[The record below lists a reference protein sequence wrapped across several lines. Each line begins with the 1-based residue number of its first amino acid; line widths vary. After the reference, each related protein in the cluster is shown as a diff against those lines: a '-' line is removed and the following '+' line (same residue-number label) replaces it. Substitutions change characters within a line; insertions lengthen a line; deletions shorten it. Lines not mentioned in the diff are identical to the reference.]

1 MSSMTVIQLCVLLGV
16 MLILM
21 LLRFPVFLSM
31 ILSSA
36 IFMLIYPGSMP
47 VAVIGQGI
55 VSGINNVSF
64 AAIAF
69 YFMLGE
75 IMNSTG
81 LSERLVTFLDSI
93 VGHIRGSLSHINIIS
108 SMVFAG
114 VSGSSVADT
123 ASIGALMIPMM
134 KKQGYPAGYAA
145 AVTEC
150 SSIIGPIIP
159 PSGTFIIM
167 AIYFNCSVRKMFIGG
182 MIPGLLLGLVE
193 LVISFVISKRR
204 NFPKTDWRGW
214 GYVAKCFK
222 EGFAAFL
229 LPLLV
234 MICLLASIGT
244 VVEIGAFSC
253 MIALILARVYER
265 ITLKDIFKM
274 LIRAA
279 ASTATI
285 TILLSVAGVF
295 NWLIA
300 SLGVSNWIASQLKLL
315 GTSTFVVVGFCM
327 VVLFFLGMIL
337 DNLVLQTVI
346 VPVMAPTILA
356 LGIDPIWFGVIA
368 TLVIMIGLNT
378 PPVGGLIY
386 MTSSIAKCPS
396 SEVIKESIPFVVG
409 NIILVAILLAVPQ
422 IVSYLPSIF

>member
-1 MSSMTVIQLCVLLGV
+1 MSSITIIQLIVLLGA
-16 MLILM
+16 MLVLM
-21 LLRFPVFLSM
+21 LLRVPVFLSM

-36 IFMLIYPGSMP
+36 IFMIVYPGSMP

-55 VSGINNVSF
+55 VSGINNISF

-81 LSERLVTFLDSI
+81 LSERLVAFLESI
-93 VGHIRGSLSHINIIS
+93 VGHIRGSLSHINIIA

-123 ASIGALMIPMM
+123 ASIGSLMIPMM

-145 AVTEC
+145 AVTEV

-159 PSGTFIIM
+159 PSGTFILM

-182 MIPGLLLGLVE
+182 IIPGLLIGLFG
-193 LVISFVISKRR
+193 LIISFVISKRR

-214 GYVAKCFK
+214 RFVGKRFK

-229 LPLLV
+229 LPVIV
-234 MICLLASIGT
+234 MVCLLTGIGT
-244 VVEIGAFSC
+244 VIEIGSFSC
-253 MIALILARVYER
+253 IVALILARLYER
-265 ITLKDIFKM
+265 ITLKDVFKM
-274 LIRAA
+274 LVRAA
-279 ASTATI
+279 NSTATI

-300 SLGVSNWIASQLKLL
+300 SLGVSNWIAGQLKTM

-356 LGIDPIWFGVIA
+356 LGIDPIWFGVVA

-386 MTSSIAKCPS
+386 MTASIAKCPS
-396 SEVIKESIPFVVG
+396 SEVIKESLPFIAG
-409 NIILVAILLAVPQ
+409 NVILVAILLAVPQ
-422 IVSYLPSIF
+422 LVSFLPSIF